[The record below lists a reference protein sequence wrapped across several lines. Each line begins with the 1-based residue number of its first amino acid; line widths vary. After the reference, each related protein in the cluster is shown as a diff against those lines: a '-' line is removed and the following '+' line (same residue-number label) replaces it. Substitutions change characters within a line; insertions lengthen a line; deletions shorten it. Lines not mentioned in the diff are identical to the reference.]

1 MTMKLRIVFLVA
13 VAMSMTCKA
22 KVEMSPLFSDNMV
35 LQQQSEAPVWGKAK
49 AGKKVVVTT
58 SWDGKKY
65 ECRAEADG
73 RWRVDVSTPK
83 AGGPYEIT
91 VSDGKPVTLRDVMI
105 GEVWLCSGQSNMD
118 MPLAG

>member
-1 MTMKLRIVFLVA
+1 MITFNDMTMKLRIVFLVA

-58 SWDGKKY
+58 SWDARSMNAAPKPMVGGVLM
-65 ECRAEADG
+65 CRHP
-73 RWRVDVSTPK
+73 R
-83 AGGPYEIT
+83 
-91 VSDGKPVTLRDVMI
+91 PVALTK
-105 GEVWLCSGQSNMD
+105 
-118 MPLAG
+118 

>member
-49 AGKKVVVTT
+49 
-58 SWDGKKY
+58 
-65 ECRAEADG
+65 R
-73 RWRVDVSTPK
+73 
-83 AGGPYEIT
+83 
-91 VSDGKPVTLRDVMI
+91 
-105 GEVWLCSGQSNMD
+105 
-118 MPLAG
+118 